1 MNELKPSCGN
11 VSADA
16 AQGSSAALKLVS
28 LAILLALLAGWA
40 VLALQTQGVGLE
52 SDSISYFAFA
62 ETGDWGDLP
71 VHHGILYALMLRW
84 AAVWVDVRSAALA
97 INVLLSFLTIFTMAC
112 CSGLLLERSGRA
124 ALFSGVLL
132 MLSYSFLSVHAAAMS
147 EPLFMFISISA
158 LFLLAGRDSRASAMS
173 AAVLCGLAGLTRYVG
188 VVLGAVGV
196 LWMLHREGRRW
207 WRACILAAISWGP
220 LAMVLLWNRMRS
232 GTTFNRDPA
241 VHLPTW
247 ETVQEGMLTLL
258 SCILPY
264 RVCLVLSPWL
274 QALGAAAVMAGPL
287 LLIRRSEAGS
297 SWVRVT
303 ALFVALYLAFVFIAM
318 TFVEGG
324 PLLNHRYLSPVV
336 AVLVPSWCLAGI
348 ALHDRSRRKVIR
360 IGLLAGLVYLAGF
373 SGYRAVAYVAATAR
387 EGTGY
392 ASVAWRNSPTL
403 KAVVELAGRSRIYS
417 NAPDAIYLVAGLR
430 TSVLP
435 QRMSQA
441 SHRPNP
447 HLAAELRSLR
457 DEVVSGGAVIVEFDA
472 RFWPP
477 YLVQKDE
484 LLSSIGPV
492 ACTEYDDGR
501 IYRVEAVTVDPPK
514 GSR

>member
-1 MNELKPSCGN
+1 MP
-11 VSADA
+11 V
-16 AQGSSAALKLVS
+16 QGRLSVLKLV
-28 LAILLALLAGWA
+28 LLGGFLALLAGGA
-40 VLALQTQGVGLE
+40 VLAIQAQGVGLE

-62 ETGDWGDLP
+62 ETGDWSELP
-71 VHHGILYALMLRW
+71 VHHGILYALLLRL
-84 AAVWVDVRSAALA
+84 AAVCGDVRSAALA

-112 CSGLLLERSGRA
+112 CSGHLLERSGRA

-132 MLSYSFLSVHAAAMS
+132 LLSYSFLSVHAAAMS
-147 EPLFMFISISA
+147 EPLFIFISMSA
-158 LFLLAGRDSRASAMS
+158 LLLLAGGDSHRGAIA

-188 VVLGAVGV
+188 VVLGVVGV
-196 LWMLHREGRRW
+196 LWLLYRGGRCRW
-207 WRACILAAISWGP
+207 RQASLFAAISWSP
-220 LAMVLLWNRMRS
+220 LAVVLLWNRVRS

-247 ETVQEGMLTLL
+247 DTVQEGMLTLL

-264 RVCLVLSPWL
+264 RVCLALSPWL
-274 QALGAAAVMAGPL
+274 QALGAAALIVVPVLM
-287 LLIRRSEAGS
+287 IRRSEAGS
-297 SWVRVT
+297 SWIRVSF
-303 ALFVALYLAFVFIAM
+303 LFVATYLTFIFLAM

-336 AVLVPSWCLAGI
+336 AVLVPSWCLAGV
-348 ALHDRSRRKVIR
+348 AFHDRSRRKVVR
-360 IGLLAGLVYLAGF
+360 MGLVAGVVYLAGF
-373 SGYRAVAYVAATAR
+373 SVYRAAAYVATTAR

-403 KAVVELAGRSRIYS
+403 QAVIKEAGRSRIYS
-417 NAPDAIYLVAGLR
+417 NAPDAIYLVVGLR

-435 QRMSQA
+435 RRMSQA

-447 HLAAELRSLR
+447 HLAEELRHLR
-457 DEVVSGGAVIVEFDA
+457 DEVVSNNAVIAEFDA

-477 YLVQKDE
+477 YIVQKDE
-484 LLSSIGPV
+484 LLRSIGPV
-492 ACTEYDDGR
+492 ACTEYGDGR
-501 IYRVEAVTVDPPK
+501 IYRAEATADPTT